1 MSGTSADGIDAVA
14 ARIAWSSKLPRV
26 ELREH
31 KAVPFTEHQRE
42 QILRAVSGAATV
54 PELALL
60 HGTLGDLYAEG
71 AMGLA
76 RGRGAAVIGLHGQTV
91 AHLPASRV
99 PLQIA
104 GA

>member
-14 ARIAWSSKLPRV
+14 VRISWSTELPRV

-54 PELALL
+54 PELAML
-60 HGTLGDLYAEG
+60 HGTLGDLYAEV
-71 AMGLA
+71 AMGLVGDTA
-76 RGRGAAVIGLHGQTV
+76 RMSSGSMAR
-91 AHLPASRV
+91 PSRTCRRRE
-99 PLQIA
+99 
-104 GA
+104 